1 MSAINHTLVQ
11 KLLSLALDS
20 AAAPGEV
27 ENAGHMLIKHLRKGG
42 AKADDFLRGGG
53 TKVIVQERVIFKD
66 RVVYQDRVVEKI
78 KIVHVDRP
86 AAASGTPPPPPEI
99 RMSFGKYKDV
109 SVADIDPRY
118 LQWVLDNC
126 DRLDTYLSTEIRR
139 VLKLDQD

>member
-86 AAASGTPPPPPEI
+86 GASGAPPPPPEI
-99 RMSFGKYKDV
+99 QMPFGKHKGV
-109 SVADIDPRY
+109 PVAEIDPGY

>member
-1 MSAINHTLVQ
+1 MSEINHTLVQ
-11 KLLSLALDS
+11 KLLSLALDG

-42 AKADDFLRGGG
+42 VKADEFLRGGG
-53 TKVIVQERVIFKD
+53 TRVVERERVVYRD
-66 RVVYQDRVVEKI
+66 RIVYQDRVVEKI

-86 AAASGTPPPPPEI
+86 VTSDGAPPPPPEVV
-99 RMSFGKYKDV
+99 MPFGKHKGV
-109 SVADIDPRY
+109 PVAEIDPGY

-126 DRLDTYLSTEIRR
+126 DRLDAYLVAEIRR

>member
-1 MSAINHTLVQ
+1 MSEINHTLVQ

-20 AAAPGEV
+20 AAAPGEI

-42 AKADDFLRGGG
+42 VKADEFLRGGG
-53 TKVIVQERVIFKD
+53 TKVVERERVVYRD

-86 AAASGTPPPPPEI
+86 VTSDAQPPAPEI
-99 RMSFGKYKDV
+99 RMPFGKHKGV
-109 SVADIDPRY
+109 PVADIDPSY
-118 LQWVLDNC
+118 LQWVLNNC